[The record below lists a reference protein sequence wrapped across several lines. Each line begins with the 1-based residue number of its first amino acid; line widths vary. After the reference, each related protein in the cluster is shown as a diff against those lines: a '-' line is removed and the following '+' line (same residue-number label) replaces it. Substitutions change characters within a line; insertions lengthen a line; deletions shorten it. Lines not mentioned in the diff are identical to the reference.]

1 MSDVRKQDYESAV
14 IFLFSK
20 EIQQELLGIS
30 FANIK
35 SRGKEMIKLV
45 DTRQTMEGPVL
56 ASKTFRYKSYILTYD
71 DKNLCY
77 NISHNF

>member
-1 MSDVRKQDYESAV
+1 
-14 IFLFSK
+14 
-20 EIQQELLGIS
+20 
-30 FANIK
+30 
-35 SRGKEMIKLV
+35 MIKLV

>member
-1 MSDVRKQDYESAV
+1 MSENRTNILCVPFD
-14 IFLFSK
+14 LPK

-30 FANIK
+30 LANIK
-35 SRGKEMIKLV
+35 SRGKEMIKFMV
-45 DTRQTMEGPVL
+45 DTRRQATKDTVL
-56 ASKTFRYKSYILTYD
+56 TSKTFRHKSYILTYD